1 MDLIGILVVWL
12 LLSCLV
18 AAYANRRFRS
28 GIGFFF
34 LSLFL
39 SPLVGFILAA
49 AGRSDPQRRGLKKCP
64 VCAEIVKAEA
74 LKCRFCAFDFTAP
87 APLPLRA
94 DAPKIVG
101 SSLSAVRPR

>member
-1 MDLIGILVVWL
+1 MDAFLVFVVWL

-39 SPLVGFILAA
+39 TPIVGFIWIAV
-49 AGRSDPQRRGLKKCP
+49 GRANPERQGLRKCP
-64 VCAEIVKAEA
+64 VCAELIKSEA
-74 LKCRFCAFDFTAP
+74 LKCRFCQHDFTITARNP
-87 APLPLRA
+87 H
-94 DAPKIVG
+94 G
-101 SSLSAVRPR
+101 TTSALHR

>member
-1 MDLIGILVVWL
+1 MDAFLIFIVWL

-39 SPLVGFILAA
+39 SPLVGLVLVAV
-49 AGRSDPQRRGLKKCP
+49 GRSDPQRQGLKKCP
-64 VCAEIVKAEA
+64 ACAEFIKGEA
-74 LKCRFCAFDFTAP
+74 LRCHFCGFDFTAP
-87 APLPLRA
+87 APLR
-94 DAPKIVG
+94 
-101 SSLSAVRPR
+101 

>member
-49 AGRSDPQRRGLKKCP
+49 AGRSDPQRRGLKKCS
-64 VCAEIVKAEA
+64 VCAELIKVEAVK
-74 LKCRFCAFDFTAP
+74 CHFCQHDFTITATHSP
-87 APLPLRA
+87 H
-94 DAPKIVG
+94 G
-101 SSLSAVRPR
+101 SASAARR

>member
-1 MDLIGILVVWL
+1 MDVFLIFVAWL

-64 VCAEIVKAEA
+64 ACAELIKSEA
-74 LKCRFCAFDFTAP
+74 LKCRFCQHGFTTAAHDP
-87 APLPLRA
+87 HGAALIIHR
-94 DAPKIVG
+94 
-101 SSLSAVRPR
+101 